1 MAHEDLY
8 ANIKENDS
16 EFVEVFDNF
25 AFGEVLENTNLDDR
39 NRMMVIISSLITNQA
54 IEPFKIM
61 VKEALNEEILSPVE
75 LKELLYQAF
84 PYVGFGKAFD
94 FLEVLNNVFE
104 ENNIELPLE
113 DQSTTNKDNRWQ
125 KGYEIQCSFFGKD
138 QIDGMRD
145 GSPDDQIHF
154 QDFLSG
160 YCFGDFYTRKGLS
173 DQDRE
178 LITFSII
185 ATLGGCENQL
195 RGHTAGN
202 LSVGNDK
209 EILIGAV
216 TVLCPFIG
224 FPRTLN
230 ALAIVNEIAGKLKM
244 R

>member
-1 MAHEDLY
+1 MAHEELY
-8 ANIKENDS
+8 ENIKENDG
-16 EFVEVFDNF
+16 EFVDLFNNF
-25 AFGEVLENTNLDDR
+25 AFGEVLENTSLDKR
-39 NRMMVIISSLITNQA
+39 NQMIVIISSLITNQA
-54 IEPFKIM
+54 IKPFEIM
-61 VKEALNEEILSPVE
+61 VNGALKEDILTPIE
-75 LKELLYQAF
+75 LKELLYQSF

-94 FLEVLNNVFE
+94 FLEVLNDIFE

-113 DQSTTNKDNRWQ
+113 GQSTTTNEDRWQ
-125 KGYEIQCSFFGKD
+125 KGYEIQCSFFGKE
-138 QIDGMRD
+138 QIDEMRKT
-145 GSPDDQIHF
+145 SPDDQIHF

-173 DQDRE
+173 NQDRE

-209 EILIGAV
+209 EVLIGAV

-230 ALAIVNEIAGKLKM
+230 TLAIVNEIAGN
-244 R
+244 

>member
-1 MAHEDLY
+1 MAHEELY
-8 ANIKENDS
+8 ENIKENDG
-16 EFVEVFDNF
+16 EFVDLFNNF
-25 AFGEVLENTNLDDR
+25 AFGEVLENTSLDKR
-39 NRMMVIISSLITNQA
+39 NQMIVIISSLITNQA
-54 IEPFKIM
+54 IKPFEIM
-61 VKEALNEEILSPVE
+61 VNGALKEDILTPIE
-75 LKELLYQAF
+75 LKELLYQSF

-94 FLEVLNNVFE
+94 FLEVLNDIFE

-113 DQSTTNKDNRWQ
+113 GQSTTTNEDRWQ
-125 KGYEIQCSFFGKD
+125 KGYEIQCSFFGKE
-138 QIDGMRD
+138 QIDEMRKT
-145 GSPDDQIHF
+145 SPDDQIHF

-173 DQDRE
+173 NQDRE

-185 ATLGGCENQL
+185 ATLGGYENQL

-209 EILIGAV
+209 DVLICAV

-230 ALAIVNEIAGKLKM
+230 ALAIVNEIAGN
-244 R
+244 

>member
-1 MAHEDLY
+1 MVHEGLY
-8 ANIKENDS
+8 KNIKENDS
-16 EFVEVFDNF
+16 EFVDVFDSF
-25 AFGEVLENTNLDDR
+25 AFGEVLENTSLDKR
-39 NRMMVIISSLITNQA
+39 NQMIVIISSLIANQA
-54 IEPFKIM
+54 IYPFKIM
-61 VKEALNEEILSPVE
+61 VEDALKDEILTPVE
-75 LKELLYQAF
+75 LKELLYQSF

-94 FLEVLNNVFE
+94 FLEVLNNILK

-113 DQSTTNKDNRWQ
+113 GQSTTTNEDRWQ

-138 QIDGMRD
+138 QIDEMRKA
-145 GSPDDQIHF
+145 SPDDQIHF

-160 YCFGDFYTRKGLS
+160 YCFGDFYTREGLS
-173 DQDRE
+173 NQDRE

-230 ALAIVNEIAGKLKM
+230 ALTIVNEIAGN
-244 R
+244 

>member
-8 ANIKENDS
+8 ANIIENDS
-16 EFVEVFDNF
+16 EFVEVFDSF
-25 AFGEVLENTNLDDR
+25 AFGEVLENTNLDNR
-39 NRMMVIISSLITNQA
+39 NRMIVIISSLIANQA
-54 IEPFKIM
+54 IKPFKIM
-61 VKEALNEEILSPVE
+61 VEDALKDDILTPIE
-75 LKELLYQAF
+75 LKELTYQSF

-94 FLEVLNNVFE
+94 FLEVLNDIFE
-104 ENNIELPLE
+104 ENNIELPLKG
-113 DQSTTNKDNRWQ
+113 QSTTNNEDRWQ

-138 QIDGMRD
+138 QIDEMRKT
-145 GSPDDQIHF
+145 SP
-154 QDFLSG
+154 
-160 YCFGDFYTRKGLS
+160 FGDFYTRKGLS
-173 DQDRE
+173 NQDRE

-209 EILIGAV
+209 EVLIGAV

-230 ALAIVNEIAGKLKM
+230 TLAIVNEIAGN
-244 R
+244 

>member
-1 MAHEDLY
+1 MAHEELY
-8 ANIKENDS
+8 ENIKENDS
-16 EFVEVFDNF
+16 EFVEVFDSF
-25 AFGEVLENTNLDDR
+25 AFGEVLENTNLDNR
-39 NRMMVIISSLITNQA
+39 NQMIVIISSLIANQA
-54 IEPFKIM
+54 VKPFKIL
-61 VKEALNEEILSPVE
+61 VKEALKEDILTPVE
-75 LKELLYQAF
+75 LKELLYQSF
-84 PYVGFGKAFD
+84 PYVGFGKAYD
-94 FLEVLNNVFE
+94 FLEVLNDIFE
-104 ENNIELPLE
+104 ENNIELPL
-113 DQSTTNKDNRWQ
+113 DGQSTTTKEDRWQ

-138 QIDGMRD
+138 QIDEMRKT
-145 GSPDDQIHF
+145 SPDDQIHF

-173 DQDRE
+173 NQDRE

-209 EILIGAV
+209 EVLIGAV

-230 ALAIVNEIAGKLKM
+230 ALAIVNEIVGN
-244 R
+244 